1 MSCIILP
8 NSEKSHELAIKYNFK
23 EWMIAR
29 YLSFVP
35 DIEKFLDYINNRKP
49 NQYIRI
55 NTLKIDIDTL
65 KQKLLEKD
73 FKLERN
79 PLAEVFLIT
88 GIKISYWS
96 YYGIFIR
103 ILLHSRS

>member
-8 NSEKSHELAIKYNFK
+8 NSEKSHELAVKYNFK

-29 YLSFVP
+29 YLSFIP

-55 NTLKIDIDTL
+55 NTLKIDIDSL

-73 FKLERN
+73 FRLEETQL
-79 PLAEVFLIT
+79 PEVFLIT
-88 GIKISYWS
+88 ES
-96 YYGIFIR
+96 
-103 ILLHSRS
+103 

>member
-8 NSEKSHELAIKYNFK
+8 KSDYSQELANKYNFK

-29 YLSFVP
+29 YLTIVP
-35 DIEKFLDYINNRKP
+35 NTEKFLDYINNKVL

-73 FKLERN
+73 FKLEKT
-79 PLAEVFLIT
+79 PLAEVFLIKEAKYPIGAT
-88 GIKISYWS
+88 M
-96 YYGIFIR
+96 
-103 ILLHSRS
+103 